1 MYTKMTRRL
10 SLFVFLSVFTLTLAA
25 VSHADGNKVYI
36 DLAGPA
42 FKKLPMGV
50 QEFKD
55 LGPAPRSAEERALRE
70 SIRDELLDAALAD
83 LRFSG
88 FFTAIDRKAYI
99 EEAGSAGLKAEETNF
114 RNWRTIGAQAL
125 LKGGFLV
132 EGDRLTVEV
141 RFFDTTTERQVIG
154 KKLTGSVKNPRRVV
168 HYFSDSLY
176 EELTGSR
183 GIFTTKILFVSG
195 SGGNKEIYM
204 ADYDGKNAVKL
215 TRNRSINLS
224 PQWSPDGNKVLYVSY
239 KRGAPYMYLLDLT
252 TGRDEPLSVRP
263 GVNISGR
270 FSPDGAKVAL
280 TISGDN
286 SPELVLLDLKTMGYR
301 KLTNNHGIDVS
312 PSWSPDGT
320 KLAYV
325 SDSAGNPHIYVLDL
339 LSGKSRRLTFSG
351 RYNSSP
357 AWSPDGKLIAFAR
370 SDKGFNIWVVRPD
383 GEKPV
388 QLTFNGDNRS
398 PSWAPD
404 SRHIVYSSTVK
415 GVSSLKVI
423 RSDGTEVA
431 RIDTGVGGEK
441 APAWSP
447 YLK

>member
-1 MYTKMTRRL
+1 MHPKMTIRA
-10 SLFVFLSVFTLTLAA
+10 FAFAAVFLLLQTALSSAA
-25 VSHADGNKVYI
+25 WGKVYI

-50 QEFKD
+50 LEFKD

-70 SIRDELLDAALAD
+70 SIKKELLDAALTD

-88 FFTAIDRKAYI
+88 FFTIIDQKAYI
-99 EEAGSAGLKAEETNF
+99 EEAGSAGLTAGETNF

-132 EGDRLTVEV
+132 EGEKLTVEV
-141 RFFDTTTERQVIG
+141 RFFDTATEKQVIG
-154 KKLTGSVKNPRRVV
+154 KKLSGSVKNPRRVV

-176 EELTGSR
+176 EELTGSK

-195 SGGNKEIYM
+195 VGGNKEIYV

-224 PQWSPDGNKVLYVSY
+224 PQWSPDGKKVLYVSY
-239 KRGAPYMYLLDLT
+239 KKGAPSLYLLDLS
-252 TGRDEPLSVRP
+252 TGRDEPLSAKP
-263 GVNISGR
+263 GINISGR
-270 FSPDGAKVAL
+270 FSPDGTKVAL
-280 TISGDN
+280 TMSGDN
-286 SPELVLLDLKTMGYR
+286 SPELVLLDLRTMEYR
-301 KLTNNHGIDVS
+301 RLTSNHGIDVS

-370 SDKGFNIWVVRPD
+370 SDKSFNIWVVRPD
-383 GEKPV
+383 GEKPT
-388 QLTFNGDNRS
+388 QLTFSGDNRN

-404 SRHIVYSSTVK
+404 GRHIVFSSTEK
-415 GVSSLKVI
+415 GVASLKII
-423 RSDGTEVA
+423 RSDGTEA
-431 RIDTGVGGEK
+431 MRLNTGIGGEK
-441 APAWSP
+441 APSWSP

>member
-1 MYTKMTRRL
+1 MRSEMIKRTL
-10 SLFVFLSVFTLTLAA
+10 AFLAVFLLLPAA
-25 VSHADGNKVYI
+25 FVVPAWGKVYI

-50 QEFKD
+50 QEFRD
-55 LGPAPRSAEERALRE
+55 LGPAPRSPEERALRE
-70 SIRDELLDAALAD
+70 SIKKELLDAAITD

-88 FFTAIDRKAYI
+88 FFTLIDRKAYL
-99 EEAGSAGLKAEETNF
+99 EAPGSAGLRAEETNF
-114 RNWRTIGAQAL
+114 RDWRSIGAQAL

-141 RFFDTTTERQVIG
+141 RFFDTASERQVIG
-154 KKLTGSVKNPRRVV
+154 KKLTGSVKNPRRIV

-176 EELTGSR
+176 EELTGSK
-183 GIFTTKILFVSG
+183 GVFTTKILFVSG

-224 PQWSPDGNKVLYVSY
+224 PQWSPDGKKVLYVSY
-239 KRGAPYMYLLDLT
+239 KKGAPSMYLLDLS
-252 TGRDEPLSVRP
+252 TGRDEPLSAKP
-263 GVNISGR
+263 GINISGR
-270 FSPDGAKVAL
+270 FSPDGTKVAL
-280 TISGDN
+280 TMSGDN
-286 SPELVLLDLKTMGYR
+286 SPELVLLDLKTMEYR

-312 PSWSPDGT
+312 PSWSPDGAR
-320 KLAYV
+320 LAYV

-339 LSGKSRRLTFSG
+339 ASGKSRRLTFTG
-351 RYNSSP
+351 KYNSSP
-357 AWSPDGKLIAFAR
+357 AWSPDGKSIAFAR
-370 SDKGFNIWVVRPD
+370 SDKGFNIWIVRPD
-383 GEKPV
+383 GEKPT
-388 QLTFNGDNRS
+388 QLTFSGDNRN

-404 SRHIVYSSTVK
+404 SRHIIFSSTVK
-415 GVSSLKVI
+415 GVPSLKVI
-423 RSDGTEVA
+423 RSDGTEVT
-431 RIDTGVGGEK
+431 RIDTGIGGEK